1 MRLGL
6 YTRISEDP
14 DGRSDA
20 TERQEA
26 ACRLWAERN
35 GHEIVAVYEDRDLS
49 GYKTK
54 VVRPA
59 FNDLLAA
66 SGNGIEGIL
75 CWRVDRLL
83 MNWQDWAKLDSLLD
97 SGVVLFTED
106 GTDSRRD
113 GLILS
118 IKVGFAKEESRKI
131 SDRLKSKYA
140 TQARNGEPAKGGH
153 RPFGYTR
160 EREIVQDEAAEI
172 QQAVARLLGGGSM
185 RPITDDWNRR
195 GVQTT
200 TGRQWHPS
208 VLRLMLRKAHLA
220 GMRSHLGVLYKGNWE
235 PIISEE
241 QHRQLQSLFDARTRS
256 RPLRKHWMS
265 GLFYCA
271 VCGSVLG
278 ADNTKYKCA
287 CGKVT
292 ILIAYAEQYALGE
305 VLTEL
310 RKKKVERRDD
320 SHEVYRE
327 IAEAEAALR
336 EVDDAYLIHRR
347 VDRFAH
353 SRAREHWEGK
363 LRSLRKRMPSPLPSG
378 DITEAVWARLSIQE
392 RSGVASLVIE
402 RITVS
407 PPGRGK
413 RRFDPSVFS
422 CSSK

>member
-49 GYKTK
+49 GYKG
-54 VVRPA
+54 VVRPQFLA
-59 FNDLLAA
+59 LLDA
-66 SGNGIEGIL
+66 GHEGIL
-75 CWRVDRLL
+75 CWRIDRLL
-83 MNWQDWAKLDSLLD
+83 RNWQDWAKLDTLLE
-97 SGVVLFTED
+97 SGTVLFSED

-118 IKVGFAKEESRKI
+118 IKVGFAREESRKI

-140 TQARNGEPAKGGH
+140 TQARNGEPAAGGH

-160 EREIVQDEAAEI
+160 EREVVQDEAVEI
-172 QQAVARLLGGGSM
+172 RRAVERLLSGGSM

-200 TGRQWHPS
+200 TGRQWNPS
-208 VLRLMLRKAHLA
+208 VLRLMLRKSHLA
-220 GMRSHLGVLYKGNWE
+220 GMRSHLGVLYKGKWE
-235 PIISEE
+235 PIISED
-241 QHRQLQSLFDARTRS
+241 QHRQLQSLFDARARS

-265 GLFYCA
+265 GLFNCA
-271 VCGSVLG
+271 VCGAALG
-278 ADNTKYKCA
+278 ADGTKYKCP

-292 ILIAYAEQYALGE
+292 ILIAHAEQFATGE
-305 VLTEL
+305 VLAEL
-310 RKKKVERRDD
+310 RKKKVERKDD
-320 SHEVYRE
+320 SQQVYRE
-327 IAEAEAALR
+327 IAEAEGALR

-353 SRAREHWEGK
+353 SRAREYWEGK
-363 LRSLRKRMPSPLPSG
+363 LRSLRNRMPSPLPAG
-378 DITEAVWARLSIQE
+378 DVTEAVWAGLTIQE

-402 RITVS
+402 HITVS